1 MAEYVEVIDLTE
13 DNDLKEE
20 SSMIMNQFE
29 RSKSHQFGHFLI
41 QNQVLKFI
49 NYINSSFFF
58 LLLDINNNNHDYAKD
73 Y

>member
-1 MAEYVEVIDLTE
+1 MFILTFQVMADVVKSNKYVEVIDLTE
-13 DNDLKEE
+13 ENDLKEE

-29 RSKSHQFGHFLI
+29 TSKSHQFGHFLI

-58 LLLDINNNNHDYAKD
+58 LY
-73 Y
+73 